1 MIHAVSHCTV
11 VFAQTT
17 CLKIPIIVQTQ
28 HLLGAAVF
36 TQISETEARGDWQ
49 VRARHVRVFD
59 NSETREWDSSGFV
72 EFTYMKLEGEWKLG
86 GVRPHTVVA
95 ATGRPED
102 VIGQF

>member
-1 MIHAVSHCTV
+1 MIHAVSHCNAVVTPTDCLTV
-11 VFAQTT
+11 
-17 CLKIPIIVQTQ
+17 PIIVQTQ

-36 TQISETEARGDWQ
+36 TRRSETEAKGDWQ

-59 NSETREWDSSGFV
+59 NGETREWDSSGFV
-72 EFTYMKLEGEWKLG
+72 EFTYVKVEGEWKLG

-95 ATGRPED
+95 ATGKPED